1 MNLGGLYCDQRLVI
15 DHIEI
20 PITFDCGSI
29 EGLLCADLVAAERI
43 HGFSKTAFWLAEL
56 NHRRLEVAQRPFDET
71 IVIFVV
77 SKEVMPKRVLQPN

>member
-1 MNLGGLYCDQRLVI
+1 
-15 DHIEI
+15 
-20 PITFDCGSI
+20 
-29 EGLLCADLVAAERI
+29 VAAERI